1 MQSITLTLRS
11 YAKINLTLD
20 VFSKRADG
28 YHSIASVLQAIS
40 LHDTLQL
47 TREAEPGVRLLCESV
62 SGDPVPLDDT
72 NLAARAVR
80 AAMGAG
86 RVPPSAGV
94 SVRLIKRIPMQA
106 GLGGGSSN
114 AAAALVGVNALLDLG
129 LEPEQLQELAAR
141 LGADV
146 PFFLYGGTAVARGRG
161 EELTPLPDIPSLHLV
176 VVKPE
181 ENVATGWAYEQLD
194 RIPDRV
200 SHRSTRRME
209 EALRRGDRERLI
221 AFQSNDFEQ
230 VVFQHFP
237 RLAWLSDELMMAG
250 ALTVRLCGSGSALYG
265 VAPDASSAERIAT
278 LLRSRHPRVY
288 VARTLTRQESLPR
301 AQVEPGG

>member
-1 MQSITLTLRS
+1 MRSITLRS
-11 YAKINLTLD
+11 CAKINLTLD

-47 TREAEPGVRLLCESV
+47 IREAEPGVRFQCESV
-62 SGDPVPLDDT
+62 SGDPIPLDDT
-72 NLAARAVR
+72 NLAVRAVR
-80 AAMGAG
+80 AAMEAG
-86 RVPPSAGV
+86 HAHPATGV
-94 SVRLIKRIPMQA
+94 SIRLIKRIPVQA

-114 AAAALVGVNALLDLG
+114 AAAALIGVNALLELG
-129 LEPEQLQELAAR
+129 LEPVQLHELAAC

-146 PFFLYGGTAVARGRG
+146 PFFLYGGTVVARGRG
-161 EELTPLPDIPSLHLV
+161 EELTPLPDIPPLHLV

-181 ENVATGWAYEQLD
+181 ESVSTGWAYEQLD
-194 RIPDRV
+194 RVPDRV
-200 SHRSTRRME
+200 SHRGTRRME
-209 EALRRGDRERLI
+209 EALRSGDRDRLI
-221 AFQSNDFEQ
+221 AFQCNDFEL
-230 VVFQHFP
+230 VVFRHFP

-265 VAPDASSAERIAT
+265 VAPDASSAERIAE
-278 LLRSRHPRVY
+278 LLRKRHPRVY

-301 AQVEPGG
+301 VETDSSE